1 MYRKFHGKKVA
12 IDASV
17 GLHTFAF
24 VKARELTADDNDT
37 SPFVDMFVA
46 RLKRHARE
54 GIFPIVVFD
63 GPPAPSNAATKQ
75 ARAQRRECARE
86 RVKQTLAS
94 EGIEGRPTPRC
105 ASSCLH

>member
-63 GPPAPSNAATKQ
+63 GP
-75 ARAQRRECARE
+75 
-86 RVKQTLAS
+86 S
-94 EGIEGRPTPRC
+94 EDKCPGRPGLEGGFPLRC
-105 ASSCLH
+105 FQRLS